1 LKKYQEDQ
9 VKGTVEATKKILEQG
24 QWKQMEKNVADA
36 LTQVEKENLKE
47 KYYTELEKVNWKQ
60 LEDRL
65 RLSYN
70 QINWEKVNTQL
81 NTAISTIRLDSL
93 KQIYSI
99 TLSDLCQAESWMT
112 ENKCQSIPDT
122 DLRLNEIKEQRERV
136 QEQLKIIKS
145 IKQRKIIH
153 L

>member
-1 LKKYQEDQ
+1 
-9 VKGTVEATKKILEQG
+9 
-24 QWKQMEKNVADA
+24 VADA

-47 KYYTELEKVNWKQ
+47 KYYTELEKVNWQK

-70 QINWEKVNTQL
+70 QINWENVNAQL
-81 NTAISTIRLDSL
+81 NSAICTIRLDSL
-93 KQIYSI
+93 KQIYSV
-99 TLSDLCQAESWMT
+99 TLSDLCQAENWMT

-122 DLRLNEIKEQRERV
+122 DLKLNEIKEQKEKF
-136 QEQLKIIKS
+136 QEQLKIIS
-145 IKQRKIIH
+145 AIKQKKIIH

>member
-1 LKKYQEDQ
+1 
-9 VKGTVEATKKILEQG
+9 VEATKKILEQG

-47 KYYTELEKVNWKQ
+47 KYYIELEKVNWKQ

-70 QINWEKVNTQL
+70 QINWDKVNTQIS
-81 NTAISTIRLDSL
+81 TAITGIKLDSL
-93 KQIYSI
+93 KQTYS
-99 TLSDLCQAESWMT
+99 TALEDLCQAETWMT
-112 ENKCQSIPDT
+112 ENKSQSIPDT
-122 DLRLNEIKEQRERV
+122 DLKLCEIKAYKEKV
-136 QEQLKIIKS
+136 QQQLKLISS
-145 IKQRKIIH
+145 IKQRKIVH